1 MESIISF
8 VDLYVYYSMRA
19 NIFTQFFHIIFT
31 NCIFSFAGCYPA
43 ARQAPARKKGCRT
56 KATTLNNYISEAGKA
71 CLPKIN
77 RGST

>member
-31 NCIFSFAGCYPA
+31 NCISSFAGCYPA
-43 ARQAPARKKGCRT
+43 ARQAPARKKGCLRRQPFIIIT
-56 KATTLNNYISEAGKA
+56 FLRKAQPVSIRN
-71 CLPKIN
+71 
-77 RGST
+77 